1 MGELHIALAVV
12 MEILAIRICQRNGLN
27 PFFWEDALASS
38 KKIGRIGGMRV
49 FHILL
54 GMSCLLLTVSCSLVT
69 VPVKTVGKVA
79 ETTVKTTGSVV
90 EAPFKAVSGGY
101 KKDES
106 APASAAAQQ

>member
-1 MGELHIALAVV
+1 
-12 MEILAIRICQRNGLN
+12 
-27 PFFWEDALASS
+27 
-38 KKIGRIGGMRV
+38 
-49 FHILL
+49 
-54 GMSCLLLTVSCSLVT
+54 